1 MTYKQCIKDGG
12 KVKLLK
18 GKRVCFL
25 DGEQFPETPEKSS
38 KPKKKVKK

>member
-25 DGEQFPETPEKSS
+25 DGEQFPEVPEK
-38 KPKKKVKK
+38 KVKKKVKK

>member
-1 MTYKQCIKDGG
+1 MNKDYAKCIKDGG

-25 DGEQFPETPEKSS
+25 DGEQFPETPKV
-38 KPKKKVKK
+38 KKKVKK